1 MFLCKVLVRTV
12 LQPAVHKLAVTAHH
26 TLLLVV
32 STTVYS
38 NNTICVHVNC
48 MVTSKCGHI
57 AMCKQPGGECYHG
70 PAVTKT
76 WCLKYLVGKFTKCI
90 FR

>member
-1 MFLCKVLVRTV
+1 MFLCKVSVRTV

-57 AMCKQPGGECYHG
+57 AMCKQPGGNATIEFNFRLTVDHG
-70 PAVTKT
+70 PAVT
-76 WCLKYLVGKFTKCI
+76 VV
-90 FR
+90 